1 MKTLYIVRHAKS
13 SWDNPEFSDHER
25 PLMQKGVRKTA
36 KISQYLSE
44 MDVEPDMIISSTA
57 VRAYET
63 ACLIAKA
70 LHYPVDKI
78 QKEAKLYLSDSEQIL
93 NLIFGVDN
101 KHKSLMIFGHN
112 PTFTSFANQFLSE
125 KIDWMPTSAVVAVK
139 FDTDNWEDLC
149 LSDKQLKFVVFPK
162 MLK

>member
-25 PLMQKGVRKTA
+25 PLMQKGVKKTA

-63 ACLIAKA
+63 ACLIAKG
-70 LHYPVDKI
+70 LNYPVDKI
-78 QKEAKLYLSDSEQIL
+78 QKEASLYLSDNEEIL

-101 KHKSLMIFGHN
+101 KYKSLMIFGHN

-139 FDTDNWEDLC
+139 FDTDNWENIC

>member
-1 MKTLYIVRHAKS
+1 MKTLYIIRHAKS
-13 SWDNPEFSDHER
+13 AWDNPEFSDHER

-44 MDVEPDMIISSTA
+44 MDIEPDLIISSTA

-63 ACLIAKA
+63 ACLIATA

-78 QKEAKLYLSDSEQIL
+78 KKEASLYLSDNEQIL
-93 NLIFGVDN
+93 SLIFAVDN
-101 KHKSLMIFGHN
+101 NHKSLMIFGHN
-112 PTFTSFANQFLSE
+112 PTFTSFANKFLSE

-139 FDTDNWEDLC
+139 FDTDKWEEIC
-149 LSDKQLKFVVFPK
+149 LSEKQLKFIVFPK